1 MEASV
6 DTKEQT
12 TEELRL
18 FPTAEAE
25 DELDEAR
32 RRSPLRRLF
41 CSSKIFLP
49 PGGERPQRPELQMS
63 VIIQS
68 KAAQHYTNGKEL
80 MGKSQFEKALICFS
94 RGVTLQPE
102 QTHLH
107 EGRAEA
113 YLQMCDFQ
121 SAAAC
126 YKRAW
131 MLQPGACRDRLA
143 FVYYLQ
149 GQCLLDRG
157 LFLEALEAFSKA
169 AEVKPGCRSYEVKSL
184 VCLAAAGHHADCLKQ
199 VNQWMLSD
207 GPTSDLYILRAR
219 LLKLLNKTSQ
229 CFRDVTSALALN
241 PRCPVAAAL
250 LQRLREAAEENRQQA
265 ADAALSGRLPDA
277 LLCIDHA
284 LEHCPRDARLYLFRG
299 TLYRRMKDFTA
310 AIEDLVQAM
319 ELLEEEE
326 EVRGQTDGRGS
337 VQEEVRGQKDGRA
350 SVQEEVR
357 GQKDGR
363 GSVEEEVRGQ
373 TDGRGSVEEEVRGQT
388 DGWGSV
394 QEEVRGQTDGRGSVE
409 EEVRGQTDGRA
420 SVQEEVR
427 GQKDGRGSV
436 EEEVRGQT
444 DGRGSVEEEVRGQT
458 DGWGSVQEE
467 VRGQTDGRG
476 SVEEEVRGQKDG
488 RGSVEEEVRGQT
500 DGRGSVEEE
509 VRFQLVLTYN
519 DLAVQCF
526 GRGLHAEATVL
537 LNKAVE
543 EEKGEAGLYLNRG
556 DCFFQQGEW
565 RFALADYQQAE
576 EMMCPD
582 DPAVR
587 LRLAVL
593 HNTLGSLCFQDG
605 CFQEAVDMFS
615 AAVRYDPTAGR
626 YYESRSKA
634 FRKLLDLEG
643 ARRDLICTLI
653 LDPTNEELPP
663 MLMDLFPGCS
673 AADVLSGPAGQAV
686 RADLMDAIQPRSSS
700 SDQQRLK
707 EDLQK
712 TTLTNEKP
720 SEAGKEQEEVQTT
733 VNNLLW
739 ALRGDDALHNKLKKY

>member
-1 MEASV
+1 MTMEASA
-6 DTKEQT
+6 DRTEQT
-12 TEELRL
+12 AEKLRL
-18 FPTAEAE
+18 FPTAKAE

-32 RRSPLRRLF
+32 SRSPSRRLF
-41 CSSKIFLP
+41 CSSEIFLP
-49 PGGERPQRPELQMS
+49 WGGERPRRPELQMS
-63 VIIQS
+63 AIIQS

-80 MGKSQFEKALICFS
+80 MGKSQFGKALICFS

-102 QTHLH
+102 QPHLH
-107 EGRAEA
+107 ERRAEA
-113 YLQMCDFQ
+113 FLQMCDFQ

-131 MLQPGACRDRLA
+131 MLQAGACCARLA

-149 GQCLLDRG
+149 GQCLLDRA

-184 VCLAAAGHHADCLKQ
+184 VCLAAAGHHAECLER
-199 VNQWMLSD
+199 VNEWMLSD

-229 CFRDVTSALALN
+229 CHRDVTSALALN
-241 PRCPVAAAL
+241 PRCPVAGAL
-250 LQRLREAAEENRQQA
+250 LQRLREAGEAARRRAEDDVLR
-265 ADAALSGRLPDA
+265 GRLPDA
-277 LLCIDHA
+277 LLSIDRA
-284 LEHCPRDARLYLFRG
+284 LQHCPQDARLHLFRG

-319 ELLEEEE
+319 ELLEEEVRGQAEAGAQKDGRGSVKEE
-326 EVRGQTDGRGS
+326 EVRGQ
-337 VQEEVRGQKDGRA
+337 Q
-350 SVQEEVR
+350 EVR

-363 GSVEEEVRGQ
+363 GSVEEEEVRGQ
-373 TDGRGSVEEEVRGQT
+373 QDGRGSVEEE
-388 DGWGSV
+388 
-394 QEEVRGQTDGRGSVE
+394 EVRGQQDGRGSVE
-409 EEVRGQTDGRA
+409 EE
-420 SVQEEVR
+420 EVR
-427 GQKDGRGSV
+427 GQQDGRGSV
-436 EEEVRGQT
+436 EEE
-444 DGRGSVEEEVRGQT
+444 EVRGQ
-458 DGWGSVQEE
+458 Q
-467 VRGQTDGRG
+467 
-476 SVEEEVRGQKDG
+476 
-488 RGSVEEEVRGQT
+488 

-519 DLAVQCF
+519 DFAVQCF

-543 EEKGEAGLYLNRG
+543 EEKGQAGLYLNRG

-576 EMMCPD
+576 EMMPPD

-605 CFQEAVDMFS
+605 CFQEAADMFS
-615 AAVRYDPTAGR
+615 KAVRYDPAAGR
-626 YYESRSKA
+626 YYESRCKA

-673 AADVLSGPAGQAV
+673 AADVLSGPTGRAV
-686 RADLMDAIQPRSSS
+686 RAELTDAIRARSSP
-700 SDQQRLK
+700 SDQQRL
-707 EDLQK
+707 DLQK
-712 TTLTNEKP
+712 TTL
-720 SEAGKEQEEVQTT
+720 AGEDLQTT
-733 VNNLLW
+733 VRNLLW
-739 ALRGDDALHNKLKKY
+739 VLRGDD

>member
-1 MEASV
+1 MTMEASA
-6 DTKEQT
+6 DRTEQT
-12 TEELRL
+12 AEKLRL
-18 FPTAEAE
+18 FPTAKAE

-32 RRSPLRRLF
+32 NRSPSRRLF
-41 CSSKIFLP
+41 CSSEIFLP
-49 PGGERPQRPELQMS
+49 WGGGRPRRPELQMS
-63 VIIQS
+63 AIIQS

-80 MGKSQFEKALICFS
+80 MGKSQFGKALICFS

-102 QTHLH
+102 QPHLH
-107 EGRAEA
+107 ERRAEA
-113 YLQMCDFQ
+113 FLQMCDFQ

-131 MLQPGACRDRLA
+131 MLQAGACCARLA

-184 VCLAAAGHHADCLKQ
+184 VCLAAAGHHAECLER
-199 VNQWMLSD
+199 VNEWMLSD

-229 CFRDVTSALALN
+229 CHRDVTSALALN
-241 PRCPVAAAL
+241 PRCPVAGAL
-250 LQRLREAAEENRQQA
+250 LQRLREAGEAARRRAEDDVLR
-265 ADAALSGRLPDA
+265 GRLPDA
-277 LLCIDHA
+277 LLSIDRA
-284 LEHCPRDARLYLFRG
+284 LQHCPQDARLHLFRG

-319 ELLEEEE
+319 ELLEEEVRGQAEAGAQKDGRGSVKEE
-326 EVRGQTDGRGS
+326 EVRGQ
-337 VQEEVRGQKDGRA
+337 Q
-350 SVQEEVR
+350 EVR

-363 GSVEEEVRGQ
+363 GSVEEEEVRGQ
-373 TDGRGSVEEEVRGQT
+373 QDGRGSVEEE
-388 DGWGSV
+388 
-394 QEEVRGQTDGRGSVE
+394 EVRGQQDGRGSVE
-409 EEVRGQTDGRA
+409 EE
-420 SVQEEVR
+420 EVR
-427 GQKDGRGSV
+427 GQQDGRGSV
-436 EEEVRGQT
+436 EEEEVRGQQ
-444 DGRGSVEEEVRGQT
+444 DGRGSVEEE
-458 DGWGSVQEE
+458 E
-467 VRGQTDGRG
+467 VRGQQDGRG
-476 SVEEEVRGQKDG
+476 SVEEEEVRGQQDG
-488 RGSVEEEVRGQT
+488 RGSVEEEEVRGQQ

-519 DLAVQCF
+519 DFAVQCF

-543 EEKGEAGLYLNRG
+543 EEKGQAGLYLNRG

-576 EMMCPD
+576 EMMPPD

-605 CFQEAVDMFS
+605 CFQEAADMFS
-615 AAVRYDPTAGR
+615 KAVRYDPAAGR
-626 YYESRSKA
+626 YYESRCKA

-673 AADVLSGPAGQAV
+673 AADVLSGPTGRAV
-686 RADLMDAIQPRSSS
+686 RAELTDAIRARSSP
-700 SDQQRLK
+700 SDQQRL
-707 EDLQK
+707 DLQK
-712 TTLTNEKP
+712 TTL
-720 SEAGKEQEEVQTT
+720 AGEDLQTT
-733 VNNLLW
+733 VRNLLW
-739 ALRGDDALHNKLKKY
+739 VLRGDD